1 MIKFAINH
9 LHVTSTTLENVEVET
24 LAKLVDVITNPVVT
38 SDKLSS
44 GYFIRATGTKRGDK
58 TIDDAASLLIL
69 DGDSRLCHD
78 GKEWSGA
85 INPQLIHGF
94 FKSEGINHIIYTSHS
109 NDIDVFKYRVVIPV
123 QYTRNQLDALLWHLF
138 TLLHESELML
148 VDVKEN
154 HTFAQ
159 AWFFHSYPSEREH
172 LAKTFSFIDG
182 DTLDVDA
189 ICADYERHRA
199 WLISLQPE
207 PVKVAPVANFEQSTQ
222 VARDDG
228 FISPIEAFN
237 QQVTIHEVLIANGY
251 KQTGRNRYLHQN
263 STSGIAGVRLLED
276 GRLYSDS
283 NDPLND
289 GYSHDAFDCFML
301 LNCGGDKRAA
311 LAWNPEITKH
321 NQRIY
326 AETKKPAEAGVLNL
340 TSNESTANRSFAN
353 S

>member
-9 LHVTSTTLENVEVET
+9 GHVTSTTLENVAVET
-24 LAKLVDVITNPVVT
+24 LAKLVDVITKPTVT

-58 TIDDAASLLIL
+58 TVDDNASLLIL
-69 DGDSRLCHD
+69 DGDSRYCHD
-78 GKEWSGA
+78 GKEWNGA
-85 INPQLIHGF
+85 INPDLIHDL

-109 NDIDVFKYRVVIPV
+109 NNVELYKYRVVIPV

-138 TLLHESELML
+138 ALLHENELML

-159 AWFFHSYPSEREH
+159 AWFFHSYPKEREH

-189 ICADYERHRA
+189 ICAEYEKHRA

-207 PVKVAPVANFEQSTQ
+207 PVKCAPSRTFEQSTQ

-237 QQVTIHEVLIANGY
+237 QSYSIHEVLIGAGY

-263 STSGIAGVRLLED
+263 SVSGIAGVRLLED

-301 LNCGGDKRAA
+301 LECGGDKRAA
-311 LAWNPEITKH
+311 LNWNHEITKH

-340 TSNESTANRSFAN
+340 TSNESFRPSQFAN